1 MVVVLPAPLGPRN
14 PVTVPGRT
22 VKLRP
27 SRAVTAPKRF
37 VSRSTSITTPPPG
50 TRRGTRGPAATPG
63 AVTGATI
70 GAPIGAAAGAVT
82 GVSGPGGTLPK
93 IRYARPPHGIARQ
106 MIGAQAHFGR

>member
-37 VSRSTSITTPPPG
+37 VSWSTSITTGPPG
-50 TRRGTRGPAATPG
+50 TRRGTRGAAAPG
-63 AVTGATI
+63 IAC
-70 GAPIGAAAGAVT
+70 GAAAGTAAEAGTAAGGGTAGGAGT
-82 GVSGPGGTLPK
+82 GMPGPGGTLPK
-93 IRYARPPHGIARQ
+93 IR
-106 MIGAQAHFGR
+106 